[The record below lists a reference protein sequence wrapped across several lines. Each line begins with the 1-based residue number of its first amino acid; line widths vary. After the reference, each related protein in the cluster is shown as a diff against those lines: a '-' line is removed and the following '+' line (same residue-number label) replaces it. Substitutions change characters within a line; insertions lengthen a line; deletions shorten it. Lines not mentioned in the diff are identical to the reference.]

1 MCYISEMSPEDIFS
15 TISQMK
21 RILTRIIF
29 VIAVVPAAVSCFNRS
44 GKAVPK
50 DPSTAVIDS
59 LAAGEPF
66 RLCEQTVTSIDA
78 LANITDT
85 TSHSYDR
92 ETTPMEQ
99 AFFFLPQDLTESGTA
114 ELLMRRYNLCSV
126 INHVVHSYELFCRKS
141 SEMSLGTEHDS
152 LAVMTKADTLAI
164 IAEDRIPIPE
174 SLLAKALPDA
184 ADRKA
189 ARSILAAYDR
199 FDGDSSDGSHF
210 SDAFVTYRDYFATV
224 PVLASEELL
233 EEFSEKFWNWYDK
246 KPYVPEIDFIQT
258 LRVKDTAKLT
268 DDQLEHF
275 RMAVESENDI
285 DRRTILALE
294 YAKWSEWYGAIL
306 LGEILESGQYTRYLL
321 ETWITWRA
329 LVQMTRIGPS
339 SFCVIPD
346 NYYDMVR
353 TKCMET
359 ILRHYASSGDSYDLC
374 ILENLLIIP
383 VLHRQDSI
391 FGNESMVTLAE
402 LQHGMFVHPRVTE
415 KEE

>member
-1 MCYISEMSPEDIFS
+1 
-15 TISQMK
+15 
-21 RILTRIIF
+21 
-29 VIAVVPAAVSCFNRS
+29 
-44 GKAVPK
+44 
-50 DPSTAVIDS
+50 
-59 LAAGEPF
+59 
-66 RLCEQTVTSIDA
+66 
-78 LANITDT
+78 
-85 TSHSYDR
+85 
-92 ETTPMEQ
+92 
-99 AFFFLPQDLTESGTA
+99 
-114 ELLMRRYNLCSV
+114 
-126 INHVVHSYELFCRKS
+126 
-141 SEMSLGTEHDS
+141 
-152 LAVMTKADTLAI
+152 
-164 IAEDRIPIPE
+164 
-174 SLLAKALPDA
+174 
-184 ADRKA
+184 
-189 ARSILAAYDR
+189 
-199 FDGDSSDGSHF
+199 
-210 SDAFVTYRDYFATV
+210 
-224 PVLASEELL
+224 
-233 EEFSEKFWNWYDK
+233 
-246 KPYVPEIDFIQT
+246 
-258 LRVKDTAKLT
+258 
-268 DDQLEHF
+268 
-275 RMAVESENDI
+275 MAVESENDI

-359 ILRHYASSGDSYDLC
+359 ILRHYASSGDPYDLC